1 MKKIL
6 ILMLTLI
13 FTLNFFSG
21 IAGATLQEEIEEMQE
36 AKQQKKQAKKIAKM
50 ARSANLKIVETWANE
65 GDVQAQMI
73 MYYAYR
79 NGLSVKKDLKTAA
92 EWKAKAERTNAVYAK
107 NFIPVEFYSKKIPL
121 ARLYGIA
128 AYRAQVGV
136 YVKPNFE
143 DAVRWAELGEAELDT
158 MSLAFLG
165 SAYYTGRGVR
175 RDYKTAIDYFKKSS
189 DEPLSITLLSDAY
202 AKGNGVEKDLKKSK
216 FYADYLNY
224 VRMKKIEEQKAK
236 GEKKM
241 QDEQKRADK
250 AIAAEDRKNPFA
262 RAKERADKKVAEEKE
277 KAELQAA
284 KQAAAEKNKLLEDEV
299 SETEKPAPE
308 IETSTTETPTDP
320 AEEEFFRNA
329 PEVDEPFAAEK

>member
-13 FTLNFFSG
+13 FTLNFFSE
-21 IAGATLQEEIEEMQE
+21 IAGATLQEEIDEMKE

-50 ARSANLKIVETWANE
+50 ARSANLKVVETWANA

-79 NGLSVKKDLKTAA
+79 NGLSVGKNLRIAA

-107 NFIPVEFYSKKIPL
+107 NFIPAEFYSKKIPL

-128 AYRAQVGV
+128 AYRAQVGI

-143 DAVRWAELGEAELDT
+143 DAVRWAELGEAEQDT

-175 RDYKTAIDYFKKSS
+175 QDYKAAINYFKKSS

-216 FYADYLNY
+216 FYSDYLTY
-224 VRMKKIEEQKAK
+224 VRQAKIEQQRAK

-241 QDEQKRADK
+241 QDEQRRADK
-250 AIAAEDRKNPFA
+250 ALAAEDRKNPFS
-262 RAKERADKKVAEEKE
+262 RAKERAAEKLAAEKE
-277 KAELQAA
+277 KIEIENA
-284 KQAAAEKNKLLEDEV
+284 KQAAAEKNKLLEEEV
-299 SETEKPAPE
+299 SEIEKP
-308 IETSTTETPTDP
+308 TTETETPATETPIDP
-320 AEEEFFRNA
+320 AEEEFFRTA
-329 PEVDEPFAAEK
+329 PEVDEPFTEK